1 METKLTYM
9 TESGIKGRAVAVF
22 GGGILVQTG
31 YNPDNMTGVISLA
44 ELENVQEPGSKIKE
58 GTGYYNPQ
66 CYLVFKDLASLD
78 IMRDAL
84 DNIEFAFKHG
94 ELRDTIK
101 ELPNRTK
108 AEEMMQKQEDVK

>member
-1 METKLTYM
+1 MTYM
-9 TESGIKGRAVAVF
+9 AESGIKGRVVAVF

-94 ELRDTIK
+94 GLRDSIK

-108 AEEMMQKQEDVK
+108 AEEMMQKQENVK